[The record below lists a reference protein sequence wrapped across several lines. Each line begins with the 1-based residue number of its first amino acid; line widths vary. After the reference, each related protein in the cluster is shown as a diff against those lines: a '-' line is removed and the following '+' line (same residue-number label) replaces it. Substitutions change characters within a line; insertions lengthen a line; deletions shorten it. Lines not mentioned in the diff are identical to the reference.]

1 MVDPPKS
8 SVTEMLTLAAEK
20 RAVRWKSLGTR
31 TPVDM
36 ERRSLSLLNVSTI
49 SFQLRWDTPG
59 LMRSGF
65 SILFS
70 RIDYRFRAR
79 CSFVHPNKSP
89 PIRSN
94 SREFFQ
100 GEEEKKTLKI
110 PRPNQSR
117 KRIVSAL
124 QFFVIFGVER
134 LIKSSSSWS
143 MMRDVV
149 NLVRFPWVGAQT
161 ARPEVLAVQVGERES
176 LDKTIVCC

>member
-100 GEEEKKTLKI
+100 GGGKKNPWKFHDPIKAESELFRHCNFLLFSVSSVWLN
-110 PRPNQSR
+110 PRQVGRWCETSSISSDSHGSER
-117 KRIVSAL
+117 K
-124 QFFVIFGVER
+124 
-134 LIKSSSSWS
+134 
-143 MMRDVV
+143 
-149 NLVRFPWVGAQT
+149 T
-161 ARPEVLAVQVGERES
+161 ARPEMLAVQVGERES